1 MFHNNQALE
10 FDALEPR
17 ESFIKRKLPFMK
29 WTPTSSKSIQETEEL
44 FLKDLKT
51 PCQGFYVNIGD
62 VQGSPC
68 KIWTRVYNNNNLSE
82 DSLDS
87 PIVLVHGFGAGSAL
101 WALNIDFL
109 SSQNRIVV
117 TLDLPGFARSSRC
130 KFSSDPAA
138 AEAQFV
144 DCLERWRREV
154 GLHKMI
160 LVGHS
165 FGGYLSLC
173 FALKHPLVLQQLILV
188 DPWGITEKS
197 PDISERLEG
206 RPLLKLAWNVL
217 MKPHN
222 PLWMLRVSGPLGPRL
237 AKRARPDLAERF
249 ESLLGREKI
258 SVVLQYLY
266 HCNAQA
272 PTGEAAFRR

>member
-1 MFHNNQALE
+1 MFHNNQSLE

-29 WTPTSSKSIQETEEL
+29 WTPTSSKSIQESEEQ
-44 FLKDLKT
+44 FLEDLKT
-51 PCQGFYVNIGD
+51 PCEGFYVNIGD
-62 VQGSPC
+62 VKGSPC
-68 KIWTRVYNNNNLSE
+68 KIWTRVYNNNVSE
-82 DSLDS
+82 DSLAS

-109 SSQNRIVV
+109 SSGNKVV
-117 TLDLPGFARSSRC
+117 ITLDLPGFARSSRC
-130 KFSSDPAA
+130 KFSSDPAK

-144 DCLERWRREV
+144 DCLESWRREV
-154 GLHKMI
+154 GIQQMV

-173 FALKHPLVLQQLILV
+173 FALKYPQTLQQVILV

-197 PDISERLEG
+197 PDMKEMLEE
-206 RPLLKLAWNVL
+206 RPLLKLAWRVL

-222 PLWMLRVSGPLGPRL
+222 PLWLLRVSGPLGPRL
-237 AKRARPDLAERF
+237 ARRARPDLAERF
-249 ESLLGREKI
+249 VGLLGEENI

-266 HCNAQA
+266 HCNAQQ

>member
-1 MFHNNQALE
+1 MFENNQALE

-29 WTPTSSKSIQETEEL
+29 WTPTSSKSIQETEEM

-51 PCQGFYVNIGD
+51 PCEAFYVNIGD

-68 KIWTRVYNNNNLSE
+68 KIWTRVYNNNNVSE
-82 DSLDS
+82 DSLTS

-109 SSQNRIVV
+109 SSRNKIVI

-130 KFSSDPAA
+130 KFSSDPGK
-138 AEAQFV
+138 AEDQFV

-154 GLHKMI
+154 GLQQMV

-165 FGGYLSLC
+165 FGGYLALC
-173 FALKHPLVLQQLILV
+173 YALKHPQPLQQVILV
-188 DPWGITEKS
+188 DPWGITEKP
-197 PDISERLEG
+197 PDVSERLAG
-206 RPLLKLAWNVL
+206 RPLVKLAWRLL

-222 PLWMLRVSGPLGPRL
+222 PLWPLRVSGPLGPRL
-237 AKRARPDLAERF
+237 ARRARPDLAQRF
-249 ESLLGREKI
+249 QPLLGEEKLG
-258 SVVLQYLY
+258 VVLQYLY